1 MEKMSIEAREQYF
14 KVMRKRYWAAEGKRD
29 KSRILDEY
37 CKNTGQNRKY
47 VITKMLSDQKR
58 KPKATKKGK
67 PVKYGGEVTAV
78 LVDLWKIFDYPCGE
92 RLKPVIET
100 EVERLRRL
108 EEIRCSDETAQKL
121 KEISSATIDRKLR
134 REKELSNRLRTRG
147 NSSKS
152 GDQLKK
158 KIAVRLTEWDISEV
172 GNIEV
177 DLVFHC
183 GSSTSGEFLN
193 TVSTTDIYSGW
204 WDGVAIMGKSQD
216 ATFQALKKIRANN
229 PFEWKALDSDNGSE
243 FINEVLYKYCCREGI
258 EFTRSRPGRKNDN
271 AYIEEKNWTH
281 VRKVVGYLR
290 YDTSSEQAVINNL
303 YQQELV
309 LYKNFFQ
316 PVIKLVK
323 KERDGGKIKRKYDKA
338 KTPYQRLMESGQL
351 SEEVKLQL
359 EATYLSLNPAELKR
373 RIDIRLRELFDTYKA
388 KNGRS
393 NIVSHKKSKE
403 PTVRFLN
410 DGRTQ
415 FRSGFQMI

>member
-1 MEKMSIEAREQYF
+1 MEKMSMEAREQYF
-14 KVMRKRYWAAEGKRD
+14 KVLRKRYWAAEGKKE
-29 KSRILDEY
+29 KSRILDQY
-37 CKNTGQNRKY
+37 CDNTGQNRKY
-47 VITKMLSDQKR
+47 VITKMLSDPRPKLKVKR
-58 KPKATKKGK
+58 KGK

-78 LVDLWKIFDYPCGE
+78 LVDLWKIFDHPCGE

-108 EEIRCSDETAQKL
+108 EEIQCSDETAQKL

-134 REKELSNRLRTRG
+134 REKELSDRLRVKG
-147 NSSKS
+147 NPRP
-152 GDQLKK
+152 GDQLKR
-158 KIAVRLTEWDISEV
+158 KIAIRLTEWDVSQV

-183 GSSTSGEFLN
+183 GESPSGEFLN

-204 WDGVAIMGKSQD
+204 WDGLAIMGKSQD
-216 ATFQALKKIRANN
+216 ATFQAIKKIRENN
-229 PFEWKALDSDNGSE
+229 PFEWEVLDSDNGSE
-243 FINEVLYKYCCREGI
+243 FINDVLYKYCCREGI

-290 YDTSSEQAVINNL
+290 YDTPSEQVIINNL
-303 YQQELV
+303 YQQELS

-316 PVIKLVK
+316 PVIKLIR

-351 SEEVKLQL
+351 SEEAELQL

-373 RIDIRLRELFDTYKA
+373 RIDIRIRQLFDTYKA
-388 KNGRS
+388 KKGTHDTHPHQKIQGR
-393 NIVSHKKSKE
+393 
-403 PTVRFLN
+403 TVRFLN
-410 DGRTQ
+410 DGRTK
-415 FRSGFQMI
+415 FRSGVPMI

>member
-1 MEKMSIEAREQYF
+1 MEKMSMEAREQYF
-14 KVMRKRYWAAEGKRD
+14 KVLRKRYWAAEGKKE
-29 KSRILDEY
+29 KSRILDQY
-37 CKNTGQNRKY
+37 CDNTGQNRKY
-47 VITKMLSDQKR
+47 VITKMLSDPR
-58 KPKATKKGK
+58 SKPKASKKGK

-78 LVDLWKIFDYPCGE
+78 LVDLWKIFDHPCGE

-108 EEIRCSDETAQKL
+108 EEIQCSDETAQKL

-134 REKELSNRLRTRG
+134 REKELSNRLRTKG
-147 NSSKS
+147 GPKP
-152 GDQLKK
+152 GDQLKR
-158 KIAVRLTEWDISEV
+158 KIAIRLTEWDISQV

-183 GSSTSGEFLN
+183 GESPSGEFLN

-204 WDGVAIMGKSQD
+204 WDGLAIMGKSQD
-216 ATFQALKKIRANN
+216 ATFQAIKKIRENN
-229 PFEWKALDSDNGSE
+229 PFEWEVLDSDNGSE
-243 FINEVLYKYCCREGI
+243 FINDVLYKYCCREGI

-281 VRKVVGYLR
+281 VRKVVGYQR
-290 YDTSSEQAVINNL
+290 YDTPSEQVIINNL

-316 PVIKLVK
+316 PVIKLIK

-351 SEEVKLQL
+351 SEEAELQL

-373 RIDIRLRELFDTYKA
+373 RIDIRIRQLFDTYKA
-388 KNGRS
+388 KKGTHDTNPHQKIQGR
-393 NIVSHKKSKE
+393 
-403 PTVRFLN
+403 TVRFLN
-410 DGRTQ
+410 DGRTK
-415 FRSGFQMI
+415 FRSGVPMI